1 MSINTHLLI
10 HLANPQFAAYY
21 LKERFLMDKPK
32 EKQTPDVDLPL
43 TYIEMQD
50 MLSGKK
56 FTWELPNRND
66 GKKTII
72 HAYLDNRGIFIE
84 KEE

>member
-1 MSINTHLLI
+1 
-10 HLANPQFAAYY
+10 
-21 LKERFLMDKPK
+21 MDKPK
-32 EKQTPDVDLPL
+32 EKQNPDVDLPL

-50 MLSGKK
+50 ILLGKE
-56 FTWELPNRND
+56 FTWELRNRND

-72 HAYLDNRGIFIE
+72 HAYLDNRGIFTE

>member
-1 MSINTHLLI
+1 MHCKRRQSIHFVCPKNL
-10 HLANPQFAAYY
+10 
-21 LKERFLMDKPK
+21 ERFLMDKPK
-32 EKQTPDVDLPL
+32 EKENPDVDLPL

-56 FTWELPNRND
+56 FTWELPNRNN

-84 KEE
+84 KEEE

>member
-1 MSINTHLLI
+1 
-10 HLANPQFAAYY
+10 
-21 LKERFLMDKPK
+21 MDRPK
-32 EKQTPDVDLPL
+32 EKQNPDVDLPL

-50 MLSGKK
+50 ILLGKE
-56 FTWELPNRND
+56 FTWELRNRND